1 MSFTK
6 TRGKRKQHK
15 KGGMGASGYGTYFWG
30 NGSQQHSI
38 SPNTNVIAGNPAV
51 VAGAYR
57 GGNGTSVSNPGYTG
71 GDITTI
77 GVPALLIAANQLYK
91 PKRRTFT
98 RKNMKGGA
106 DDQMSQM
113 NQMNQMMQQSMNA
126 VKEMNTPTLP
136 AVVQNSANIHFV
148 PPSNVQVFKGGET
161 KKIGAGILTDIAVP
175 AILITANHLYKR
187 KSKKSKF
194 SKKNKRSRKVSF
206 KLRYSR

>member
-6 TRGKRKQHK
+6 TGGKRKQYKK

-91 PKRRTFT
+91 PKRRTFK
-98 RKNMKGGA
+98 RKVMRGGA

-113 NQMNQMMQQSMNA
+113 MQQSMQQSMDSL
-126 VKEMNTPTLP
+126 KEMNNPTLP
-136 AVVQNSANIHFV
+136 AVVQNSANMQFV
-148 PPSNVQVFKGGET
+148 PPANIQVFKGGET
-161 KKIGAGILTDIAVP
+161 KKLGAGILTDIAVP
-175 AILITANHLYKR
+175 AILLTANHLYKR
-187 KSKKSKF
+187 KSKKSKS

-206 KLRYSR
+206 KLRYAN

>member
-6 TRGKRKQHK
+6 SGGKRKQYK

-91 PKRRTFT
+91 PKRRTFK
-98 RKNMKGGA
+98 RKVMRGGA
-106 DDQMSQM
+106 DDQM
-113 NQMNQMMQQSMNA
+113 NQMNQMMQQSMNSL
-126 VKEMNTPTLP
+126 KEMNNPTLP
-136 AVVQNSANIHFV
+136 AVVQNSTNMQFV
-148 PPSNVQVFKGGET
+148 PPSNVQVFGGET
-161 KKIGAGILTDIAVP
+161 KKLGAGILTDIAVP

-187 KSKKSKF
+187 KSKKSKS

-206 KLRYSR
+206 KLRYAN